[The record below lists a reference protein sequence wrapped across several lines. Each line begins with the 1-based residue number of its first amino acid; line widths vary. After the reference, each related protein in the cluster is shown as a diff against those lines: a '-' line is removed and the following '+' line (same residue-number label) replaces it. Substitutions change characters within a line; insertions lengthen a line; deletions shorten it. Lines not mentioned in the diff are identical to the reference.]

1 MLQNFEVD
9 SALGFMNLFSRS
21 GVLTSK
27 QRLNASAVTPWKTT
41 LFYSI
46 YSIESLVAFAV
57 FESKAS
63 HDALTPPMLRLLRSL
78 AEIRAEGEPAVDPSK
93 APSFFS
99 ARFPNIRFD
108 NPQNLIFL
116 PRFSRHQLL
125 DFLNALSTFDAAPQS
140 KGRYQSESTAKDAAV
155 FLGFFGDRLSVF
167 LSQKE
172 KASPFSGYSSYK
184 KSSHL
189 LI

>member
-21 GVLTSK
+21 GVLTTR
-27 QRLNASAVTPWKTT
+27 QPLNASALTPWRTT

-46 YSIESLVAFAV
+46 YAIDSLLAFAI
-57 FESKAS
+57 FDSKAS
-63 HDALTPPMLRLLRSL
+63 HDSLAAPALRQLRSL
-78 AEIRAEGEPAVDPSK
+78 LEIRAEGEPATDPLK

-99 ARFPNIRFD
+99 ARFPRLRVE
-108 NPQNLIFL
+108 NPQNLAFL

-125 DFLNALSTFDAAPQS
+125 DLLNALSTFDAAPQK
-140 KGRYQSESTAKDAAV
+140 KGRYQSESTAKDGAL

-172 KASPFSGYSSYK
+172 KTSPFSAYTSYK
-184 KSSHL
+184 KSGYL